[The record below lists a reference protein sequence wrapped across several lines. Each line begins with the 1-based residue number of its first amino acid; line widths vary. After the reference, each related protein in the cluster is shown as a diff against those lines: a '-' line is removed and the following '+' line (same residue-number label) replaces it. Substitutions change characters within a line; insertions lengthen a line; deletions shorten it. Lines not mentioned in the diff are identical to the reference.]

1 MKKFL
6 FINLILISFY
16 NIKTYKSNLNENS
29 IDYSKI
35 SKITNLEHFFKL
47 KEKCLNDNNDEFNKN
62 PTIKIFISAHKECF
76 LIKNPLVYYV
86 QVGAKNKKHFEG
98 IFHDDEGENIS
109 EKNDKYCEL
118 TAQYWAWK
126 NIHDADY
133 YGFWHYRRFMSFR
146 NENYPMDIYYNVV
159 FNDLNENVY
168 EQLNLTAQSM
178 KENISHYDIIV
189 TTATNINSLD
199 NRCHTNREHYEI
211 ASFQF
216 KEDLDVMVEIIKEF
230 YPEFYN
236 ISLYYLDEIPFGYF
250 CNMFIMKKD
259 IFLKYNEWLF
269 SILEEHEKRRNYTNY
284 DKTAFRVSGYLGER
298 LFGIYYVYLKQTGNY
313 KCLELQRTFF
323 HNVEKDD
330 LLIPFF
336 KEKNVAVVFI
346 ITDSYF
352 FPYLS
357 CNIKSIIE
365 TSSKENN
372 YDLIIFSNDV
382 SSSDKNKIKSLIKNK
397 NNFSIRFKNPQPF
410 LKSLKFFENSNYN
423 LNNFI
428 LLLMPNLLT
437 EYKKV
442 LFLQN
447 EMIVKSDLAEIY
459 NENLDNFLLGACLDP
474 NSAGFYKKTNSNRKN
489 YIDNILKLKDPFK
502 FFNKGT
508 ILFNLFEFRK
518 TFTIDEILDFSIK
531 QNYESFEEDILN
543 KLCEN
548 KTKILNISWNVL
560 TENKEIIFRAPQWL
574 YNNYQKAYESPKIIN
589 FNGNFK
595 PWLQPEIEKANDFWD
610 IAIQTPYYH
619 VLLHRMNLHVAE
631 NVCNNNKN
639 KSFFE
644 IKNIK
649 KKSVAKKLKRL
660 IYKFLNLFKKF

>member
-1 MKKFL
+1 MKKIL
-6 FINLILISFY
+6 FIILIFLISFY
-16 NIKTYKSNLNENS
+16 NIKTYEPKKS
-29 IDYSKI
+29 IDYLKI
-35 SKITNLEHFFKL
+35 SKNTNLDHFYKL
-47 KEKCLNDNNDEFNKN
+47 KGKCLNTNIFQNEN

-76 LIKNPLVYYV
+76 QIQNPLIYYV
-86 QVGAKNKKHFEG
+86 QVGAKNKKHFKG
-98 IFHDDEGENIS
+98 MFHDDEGENIS

-146 NENYPMDIYYNVV
+146 NENYPMDIYYNVI

-199 NRCHTNREHYEI
+199 SRVHTNREHYEI

-236 ISLYYLDEIPFGYF
+236 ISIYYLDEISYGYF

-298 LFGIYYVYLKQTGNY
+298 LFGIYYMYLKQNKNY
-313 KCLELQRTFF
+313 KLLELQRTFF

-330 LLIPFF
+330 FLVPFF
-336 KEKNVAVVFI
+336 KEKNVAIVFI
-346 ITDSYF
+346 ITDNYF

-357 CNIKSIIE
+357 CNIQSIIE
-365 TSSKENN
+365 TSSMENN
-372 YDLIIFSNDV
+372 YDLIIFSYEI
-382 SSSDKNKIKSLIKNK
+382 SSLDRNKIKSLIKNK
-397 NNFSIRFKNPQPF
+397 NNFSIRFKNPKPF
-410 LKSLKFFENSNYN
+410 LKSLKFFENNQN

-428 LLLMPNLLT
+428 LLFLPNLLS
-437 EYKKV
+437 EYEKV

-459 NENLDNFLLGACLDP
+459 NENLDNFLIGACVDP
-474 NSAGFYKKTNSNRKN
+474 NSAGFYKKTSSNRKN

-508 ILFNLFEFRK
+508 ILFNLLEFRK
-518 TFTIDEILDFSIK
+518 TFTINEILDFSVK
-531 QNYESFEEDILN
+531 NNFESFEEDILN

-548 KTKILNISWNVL
+548 KTKILDISWNVL
-560 TENKEIIFRAPQWL
+560 TEDKEIIFRAPQWL
-574 YNNYQKAYESPKIIN
+574 YNNYLKAFESPKIIN
-589 FNGNFK
+589 FNGGLK
-595 PWLQPEIEKANDFWD
+595 PWLQPEIEKANDFWE
-610 IAIQTPYYH
+610 IAIKTPYYH
-619 VLLHRMNLHVAE
+619 VLLNRMNIYVAE
-631 NVCNNNKN
+631 NVC
-639 KSFFE
+639 KSKDINRKTGVFKKFKRSVKKFFHS
-644 IKNIK
+644 IK
-649 KKSVAKKLKRL
+649 KK
-660 IYKFLNLFKKF
+660 F

>member
-1 MKKFL
+1 MKKIL
-6 FINLILISFY
+6 FIILIFLISFY
-16 NIKTYKSNLNENS
+16 NIKTYEPKKS
-29 IDYSKI
+29 IDYLKI
-35 SKITNLEHFFKL
+35 SKNTNLEHFYKL
-47 KEKCLNDNNDEFNKN
+47 KGKCLNTNIIQNEN

-76 LIKNPLVYYV
+76 QIQNPLIYYV
-86 QVGAKNKKHFEG
+86 QVGAKNKKHFKG
-98 IFHDDEGENIS
+98 MFHDDEGENIS

-146 NENYPMDIYYNVV
+146 NENYPMDIYYNVI

-199 NRCHTNREHYEI
+199 SRVHTNREHYEI

-236 ISLYYLDEIPFGYF
+236 ISLYYLDEIPYGYF

-298 LFGIYYVYLKQTGNY
+298 LFGIYYMYLKQNKNY
-313 KCLELQRTFF
+313 KLLELQRTFF

-330 LLIPFF
+330 FLVPFF
-336 KEKNVAVVFI
+336 KEKNVAIVFI
-346 ITDSYF
+346 ITDNDF

-357 CNIKSIIE
+357 CNIQSIIE
-365 TSSKENN
+365 TSSMENN
-372 YDLIIFSNDV
+372 YDLIIFSYEI
-382 SSSDKNKIKSLIKNK
+382 SSLDRNKIKSLIKEK
-397 NNFSIRFKNPQPF
+397 NNFSIRFKNPKPF
-410 LKSLKFFENSNYN
+410 LKSLKFFEKNQN

-428 LLLMPNLLT
+428 LLLLPNLLS

-459 NENLDNFLLGACLDP
+459 NENLDNFLIGACVDP
-474 NSAGFYKKTNSNRKN
+474 NSAGFYKKTSSNRKN

-508 ILFNLFEFRK
+508 ILFNLLEFRK
-518 TFTIDEILDFSIK
+518 TFTINEILDFSVK
-531 QNYESFEEDILN
+531 NNFESFEEDILN

-548 KTKILNISWNVL
+548 KTKILDISWNVL

-574 YNNYQKAYESPKIIN
+574 YNNYLKAFESPKIIN
-589 FNGNFK
+589 FNGGLK
-595 PWLQPEIEKANDFWD
+595 PWLQPEIEKANDFWE
-610 IAIQTPYYH
+610 IAIKTPYYH
-619 VLLHRMNLHVAE
+619 VLLNRMNIYVAE
-631 NVCNNNKN
+631 NVCKSKDNNRKTGVF
-639 KSFFE
+639 KKFKRSVKKFFHS
-644 IKNIK
+644 IK
-649 KKSVAKKLKRL
+649 KK
-660 IYKFLNLFKKF
+660 F

>member
-1 MKKFL
+1 MKKIL
-6 FINLILISFY
+6 FIILIFLISFY
-16 NIKTYKSNLNENS
+16 NIKTYEPKKS
-29 IDYSKI
+29 IDYLKI
-35 SKITNLEHFFKL
+35 SKNTNLEHFYKL
-47 KEKCLNDNNDEFNKN
+47 KGKCLNSNNIQNEN

-76 LIKNPLVYYV
+76 QIKNPLIYYI

-98 IFHDDEGENIS
+98 MFHDDEGENIS

-118 TAQYWAWK
+118 TAQFWAWK

-146 NENYPMDIYYNVV
+146 NENYPMDIYYNVI

-199 NRCHTNREHYEI
+199 NRVHTNREHYEI

-236 ISLYYLDEIPFGYF
+236 ISIYYLDEISYGYF

-298 LFGIYYVYLKQTGNY
+298 LFGIYYMYLKQNKNY
-313 KCLELQRTFF
+313 KLLELQRTFF

-330 LLIPFF
+330 FLVPFF
-336 KEKNVAVVFI
+336 KEKNVAIVFI
-346 ITDSYF
+346 ITDNYF

-372 YDLIIFSNDV
+372 YDLIIFSYEI
-382 SSSDKNKIKSLIKNK
+382 SSLDRNKIKSLIKNK
-397 NNFSIRFKNPQPF
+397 NNFSIRFKNPKPF
-410 LKSLKFFENSNYN
+410 LKSLKFFEKNQN

-428 LLLMPNLLT
+428 LLLLPNLLS

-459 NENLDNFLLGACLDP
+459 NENLDNFLIGACVDP
-474 NSAGFYKKTNSNRKN
+474 NSAGFYKKSSSNRKN

-508 ILFNLFEFRK
+508 ILFNLLEFRK
-518 TFTIDEILDFSIK
+518 TFTINEILDFSVK
-531 QNYESFEEDILN
+531 NNFESFEEDMLN

-548 KTKILNISWNVL
+548 KTKILDISWNVL
-560 TENKEIIFRAPQWL
+560 TENKDIIFRAPQWM
-574 YNNYQKAYESPKIIN
+574 YNNYLKAFESPKIIN
-589 FNGNFK
+589 FNGGLK
-595 PWLQPEIEKANDFWD
+595 PWLQPEIEKANDFWE
-610 IAIQTPYYH
+610 IAIKTPYYH
-619 VLLHRMNLHVAE
+619 VLLNRMNLYVAE
-631 NVCNNNKN
+631 NVCKN
-639 KSFFE
+639 KGYFE
-644 IKNIK
+644 TNIK
-649 KKSVAKKLKRL
+649 KKTGVIKKFKRL
-660 IYKFLNLFKKF
+660 INKFFRFIKKKF